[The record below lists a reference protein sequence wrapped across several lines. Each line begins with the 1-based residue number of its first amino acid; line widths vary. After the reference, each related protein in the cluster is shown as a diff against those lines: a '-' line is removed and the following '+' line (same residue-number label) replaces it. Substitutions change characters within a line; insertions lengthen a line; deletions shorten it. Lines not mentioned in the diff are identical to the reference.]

1 MHQNNVYNIE
11 QIVKNLINR
20 SKTVKKKKKYN
31 DSVYCYIT

>member
-20 SKTVKKKKKYN
+20 SKTVKKKKN
-31 DSVYCYIT
+31 TMIPFIAI